1 MAGAASIAATGLS
14 IERYLNLCFDEDEPV
29 EGRNTAARLVRTED
43 LPPAAGTIVPPALS
57 IFLYRVNFNNVM
69 RAAWSGVSHQDGQVH
84 LPLDLHFLLTP
95 WADNAEFE
103 QRILG
108 RTLQC
113 LESNPILSGPLLARA
128 GGFSAGEAIQLC
140 LADLTTEDVMRTYDS
155 LPIDYKLSVCYLARA
170 VRVDEA
176 SARPAP
182 VVTQVEVGR
191 RPSVEGA

>member
-14 IERYLNLCFDEDEPV
+14 IERFLNLCFDEVEPI

-43 LPPAAGTIVPPALS
+43 LPTTAGTIVPPALS
-57 IFLYRVNFNNVM
+57 IFLYRINFNNVM

-84 LPLDLHFLLTP
+84 LPLDLHYLLTP

-108 RTLQC
+108 RALQC
-113 LESNPILSGPLLARA
+113 LESTPILSGPLLDRA
-128 GGFSAGEAIQLC
+128 GGFSPGEAVQLC

-155 LPIDYKLSVCYLARA
+155 LPIDYKLSVCYMARV
-170 VRVDEA
+170 VRIDEA
-176 SARPAP
+176 VARPEP
-182 VVTQVEVGR
+182 SVTTVEAGR
-191 RPSVEGA
+191 RPSAEAA